1 MELTVGAVLEG
12 KIKSITN
19 FGAFVSL
26 PENKTGMVHISEVAN
41 AYVSDI
47 RQHLTE
53 GQDVKVMVIG
63 TENGKINLSIK
74 RLEPKPQREG
84 GNFQQRR
91 EGGNFQRREGEGF
104 QRREGGYSQRREGEG
119 FQRREGGNFQRRE
132 GGNFQN
138 REGGNFQPRDNRPQ
152 RAPVQPAAPKTADQL
167 FEEKLK
173 AFMTESDSKLSGMRQ
188 YADQRGRSRRRG

>member
-19 FGAFVSL
+19 FGAFVAL

-84 GNFQQRR
+84 G
-91 EGGNFQRREGEGF
+91 
-104 QRREGGYSQRREGEG
+104 

-132 GGNFQN
+132 GGFQR
-138 REGGNFQPRDNRPQ
+138 REGGNFQPRENQGQNQQPRPQ
-152 RAPVQPAAPKTADQL
+152 RTPVQPAAPKTADQL

-173 AFMTESDSKLSGMRQ
+173 AFMTESDSKLSGIKQ
-188 YADQRGRSRRRG
+188 YADHGSKRRRRG